1 MNQTLKRKLL
11 RKLSKVKGGSRVYP
25 ERKDLKYICKSL
37 GLDVKGNIK
46 NSDLYKVLK
55 SAKGAA
61 FVDWLAIDEDSE
73 EKG

>member
-1 MNQTLKRKLL
+1 MNNTLKRKLL
-11 RKLSKVKGGSRVYP
+11 RKLSKVKGGERVYP
-25 ERKDLKYICKSL
+25 ERKDLKNICKSL
-37 GLDVKGNIK
+37 GLDIKGNIK

-61 FVDWLAIDEDSE
+61 FVDWLATEEDSE